1 MQPNDAVRLA
11 AQIARGEYE
20 EALGLCL
27 GANPEAVSRAHLR
40 LLHRFRRH
48 AWVREALNRAKG
60 ALLREGDLDRGRR
73 LFSLDRVRDALPFLE
88 AGVTADGTAED
99 RLILGQSFCQA
110 QRFGEAVAHLSR
122 AVALRG
128 TAEDHAWLA
137 VAYERLGAWREAELV
152 HRRVVALR
160 GSADDFAAHGQVL
173 WALGR
178 HREAAI
184 VLRHSA
190 AMNPQGIASE
200 LLGRYRTALWK
211 ARLEEVR
218 QRCGHAV
225 RGAIAPV
232 RRLGSAARI
241 LLTWALFAM
250 AVGCL
255 VVG

>member
-1 MQPNDAVRLA
+1 MATQPNDATRVT
-11 AQIARGEYE
+11 AQIARGEHE
-20 EALGLCL
+20 EALGVRP
-27 GANPEAVSRAHLR
+27 GATPEAVSRAHLA
-40 LLHRFRRH
+40 LLHRFRGH

-73 LFSLDRVRDALPFLE
+73 LFGLDRVRDALPFLE
-88 AGVTADGTAED
+88 AGVTAGGMAED
-99 RLILGQSFCQA
+99 CLILGQSLCHA
-110 QRFGEAVAHLSR
+110 RRFGEAVAHLSR
-122 AVALRG
+122 AVARRG

-137 VAYERLGAWREAELV
+137 VAYERLGAWREAELA
-152 HRRVVALR
+152 HRHVVALR
-160 GSADDFAAHGQVL
+160 GNADDFAAHGQVL

-190 AMNPQGIASE
+190 AMNPCGIASE

-218 QRCGHAV
+218 RRCGHVV
-225 RGAIAPV
+225 RKVG
-232 RRLGSAARI
+232 AARI
-241 LLTWALFAM
+241 VFNWALFAI

-255 VVG
+255 VPG